1 MGGGGPKYEAAHGK
15 PLPVDLLLPPRRE
28 RIDQVV
34 AHRTRAVTVV
44 LDRLEDSFNM
54 AAVLRTCEG
63 MGLQD
68 VHVVRNPDA
77 DFNPNTRV
85 TQGCDKWLDL
95 YVHEDFKTCA
105 DHLKA
110 RGYRVLASAIQPGA
124 QSLFEIKF
132 DQKIALVLGNERY
145 GVSQDVLDHCDGT
158 FWIPMRGFSQSM
170 NISAAASACVTRAI
184 SWRLDHLGAVGDL
197 TAEERAALTEQFGI
211 LSVKQRGRL
220 YRTQGGTASPPQPPA
235 GYDARSRKPPKSGA

>member
-1 MGGGGPKYEAAHGK
+1 MPA
-15 PLPVDLLLPPRRE
+15 DLLLPQRRE
-28 RIDQVV
+28 RVEQV
-34 AHRTRAVTVV
+34 AAQRTRTITVV

-68 VHVVRNPDA
+68 VHVIRNPDA
-77 DFNPNTRV
+77 EFSPNIRV

-105 DHLKA
+105 EHLKA
-110 RGYRVLASAIQPGA
+110 RGYVVLASAIRPGA
-124 QSLFEIKF
+124 QSLFDIQF
-132 DQKIALVLGNERY
+132 DKKVALVLGNERF

-170 NISAAASACVTRAI
+170 NISAAASAIITRAL
-184 SWRLDHLGAVGDL
+184 SWRIDRYGTQGDL
-197 TAEERAALTEQFGI
+197 TEAERTELIEQFGY
-211 LSVKQRGRL
+211 LSVKQRGRI
-220 YRTQGGTASPPQPPA
+220 YRTKGGTASPPKPPA
-235 GYDARSRKPPKSGA
+235 DAAWNTRKNPRSKE